1 MGNKVRCVN
10 LDWLEVF
17 AREPQDLQLTAT
29 YFVRCGYRV
38 QVREYG
44 TRMYKE
50 MFTIVA
56 PNEEPLLEIRR
67 DPFSVGF
74 GGIFAGNECHIRLT
88 NRSCY
93 FDNAADFLASFLE
106 KHRYFDVR
114 ISRVDICL
122 DFVTFDEGD
131 KPDAFIRR
139 YFKHRYAKINQ
150 GRISSHGEDT
160 WHGQEW
166 NSLAWGSRTSSV
178 TTKLYNK
185 TMELY
190 DPILARFKK
199 PYIREAWF
207 KCGLIDDI
215 SRVTK
220 DGELVNVWRVEF
232 SISSSVKG
240 WVRIELDGVA
250 KKFQSLRNT
259 LDCYN
264 SREKLLVLFASL
276 SQHYFH
282 FKKFEEGKRKDRC
295 EDKIL
300 FKWDDAQVV
309 YKIGRNE
316 TALGSGQTYKSI
328 YNRLLEKLKAYQQTH
343 YEADVV
349 NACDVLIA
357 AITTDNM
364 RSDLANPW
372 DPEELEAMRKL
383 IKVRTED
390 RTLTYEAA
398 MSEVKKLLNIK
409 DRTIDKF

>member
-1 MGNKVRCVN
+1 M
-10 LDWLEVF
+10 
-17 AREPQDLQLTAT
+17 
-29 YFVRCGYRV
+29 
-38 QVREYG
+38 
-44 TRMYKE
+44 
-50 MFTIVA
+50 
-56 PNEEPLLEIRR
+56 
-67 DPFSVGF
+67 
-74 GGIFAGNECHIRLT
+74 
-88 NRSCY
+88 
-93 FDNAADFLASFLE
+93 
-106 KHRYFDVR
+106 
-114 ISRVDICL
+114 
-122 DFVTFDEGD
+122 
-131 KPDAFIRR
+131 
-139 YFKHRYAKINQ
+139 
-150 GRISSHGEDT
+150 
-160 WHGQEW
+160 
-166 NSLAWGSRTSSV
+166 
-178 TTKLYNK
+178 
-185 TMELY
+185 
-190 DPILARFKK
+190 
-199 PYIREAWF
+199 
-207 KCGLIDDI
+207 
-215 SRVTK
+215 
-220 DGELVNVWRVEF
+220 
-232 SISSSVKG
+232 
-240 WVRIELDGVA
+240 RIELDGVA

-343 YEADVV
+343 YETDVV
-349 NACDVLIA
+349 HACDVLIA